1 MNNTNNTNN
10 TNNKSGNEN
19 NKMTLDLLYKSK
31 IEEFSCNSNKQKVK
45 DKIQQVEET
54 LYIFNNK
61 KFSDLSDSE
70 LEQKFKLEDTLKEL
84 KKEEREFENS
94 NSMADYF
101 MDTGKLLYE
110 YYENIEYI
118 SKGDDQKRKCS
129 INSYKSRSDPS
140 KKTIIDFF
148 HNKDEKKNCEEK
160 KINNEKS
167 LSEDIDDK
175 KDKIYQSRYVL
186 LDKYLNITDPTHT
199 SDMSD
204 AFSVEEYDSCPD
216 CGRERI
222 IIPNE
227 ACAICPNIEC
237 ARIDTILM
245 DANKPSYKDPPR
257 DGGSYYSYKRI
268 NHFNEWLAQFQAKET
283 TDIPEEVYDKI
294 FIELKKERVKNMIKI
309 TPSKMKEILKRLKL
323 NKYYEHI
330 PHITN
335 RINGQPAPV
344 MSRATEEKLRNMFKE
359 IQAPFIKHCPAERK
373 NFLSYSYVLHKFC
386 QLLGLDVF
394 LPCFQLLKSRE
405 KLHQQDKIWEKI
417 CHELKWEFIKSV

>member
-31 IEEFSCNSNKQKVK
+31 IEEFSCNSKKQKVK
-45 DKIQQVEET
+45 DKIQQIEEA

-84 KKEEREFENS
+84 KKEEKEFENS

-148 HNKDEKKNCEEK
+148 HNKDEQNLKET
-160 KINNEKS
+160 KINNEKNN
-167 LSEDIDDK
+167 SEEVDNK
-175 KDKIYQSRYVL
+175 KEKIYQSRYVL

-204 AFSVEEYDSCPD
+204 AFAVEEYDSCPD

-227 ACAICPNIEC
+227 ACAICPNTEC